1 MPRILII
8 DDDEVI
14 RTLLKR
20 ALEGEGFEVS
30 LAPDGR
36 QGLKLF
42 RQKGADL
49 VITDM
54 IMPGKGG
61 METIMEL
68 REEWPEAKIIAISGG
83 DSLGPQPYLEVVEG
97 FGAVRIFSKP
107 FDVQELLKAVKEML
121 R

>member
-1 MPRILII
+1 MNI
-8 DDDEVI
+8 D
-14 RTLLKR
+14 
-20 ALEGEGFEVS
+20 VS
-30 LAPDGR
+30 R
-36 QGLKLF
+36 EETYGLKLF

-61 METIMEL
+61 METILEL

-83 DSLGPQPYLEVVEG
+83 DSLGPQPYLEVAEG